1 MAVTINRS
9 RRPDNFFW
17 YTLRQIDG
25 TLGEDESSK
34 VFIYRFY
41 DN

>member
-1 MAVTINRS
+1 MAVTNYNRS

-25 TLGEDESSK
+25 TLEKMEEVNFHLS
-34 VFIYRFY
+34 FL
-41 DN
+41 